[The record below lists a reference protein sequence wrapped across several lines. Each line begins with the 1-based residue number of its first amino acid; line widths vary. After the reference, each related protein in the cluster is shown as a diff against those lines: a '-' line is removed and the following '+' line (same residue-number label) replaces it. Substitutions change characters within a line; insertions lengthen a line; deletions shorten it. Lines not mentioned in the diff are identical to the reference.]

1 MLVPCALEEHYK
13 ILALAPGLADRIKM
27 ITAGK
32 DFDLTIWDIEI
43 PAELAYAIG
52 FNFLHSHFFGEV
64 ESPSS

>member
-32 DFDLTIWDIEI
+32 DIDPNIWDIEV
-43 PAELAYAIG
+43 PTELAYAIG
-52 FNFLHSHFFGEV
+52 FNPLHSRLFGGV
-64 ESPSS
+64 E